1 MSYSTGMMNK
11 RVAVLSRMAASAGEF
26 GRGSG
31 GQTYV
36 VSQEVWAAIDFVR
49 GLSALREGALD
60 AYDTVMIRMRW
71 NPTVTRESLL
81 WHDGRMYEVQQLN
94 SERQRNQ
101 MQITAQERPDLEK
114 NIQIAVGLMGAGP
127 IVLYGAGDVALFGT
141 VRGMDN

>member
-101 MQITAQERPDLEK
+101 MQITAQERPDLE
-114 NIQIAVGLMGAGP
+114 QGVRLLLRLMGAGRIP
-127 IVLYGAGDVALFGT
+127 LSGSPDIPLYVDFSFPK
-141 VRGMDN
+141 N

>member
-101 MQITAQERPDLEK
+101 MQITAQERPDLEQGVYFGIK
-114 NIQIAVGLMGAGP
+114 LKDCNGVPLLDSNGIE
-127 IVLYGAGDVALFGT
+127 LFAKT
-141 VRGMDN
+141 KTKQL

>member
-49 GLSALREGALD
+49 GLSALREGSLD

-101 MQITAQERPDLEK
+101 MQITAQERPDLERG
-114 NIQIAVGLMGAGP
+114 VRL
-127 IVLYGAGDVALFGT
+127 VYRLYSSDPLALSAAGDVPLLVDFT
-141 VRGMDN
+141 MNN

>member
-1 MSYSTGMMNK
+1 M
-11 RVAVLSRMAASAGEF
+11 
-26 GRGSG
+26 
-31 GQTYV
+31 
-36 VSQEVWAAIDFVR
+36 WAAIDFVR

-114 NIQIAVGLMGAGP
+114 GIRLVCR
-127 IVLYGAGDVALFGT
+127 LYSSEPLALSAAGDVPLL
-141 VRGMDN
+141 VDYSINN

>member
-101 MQITAQERPDLEK
+101 MQITAQERPDLERG
-114 NIQIAVGLMGAGP
+114 VRL
-127 IVLYGAGDVALFGT
+127 VYRLYSSDPLALSAAGDVPLLVDFT
-141 VRGMDN
+141 MNN

>member
-11 RVAVLSRMAASAGEF
+11 RVSVLSRMAASAGEF

-114 NIQIAVGLMGAGP
+114 GVRL
-127 IVLYGAGDVALFGT
+127 VCRLYSSEPLALSAAGDVPLLVDFT
-141 VRGMDN
+141 MNN

>member
-71 NPTVTRESLL
+71 NPKVTRESLL

-94 SERQRNQ
+94 AERQRNQ
-101 MQITAQERPDLEK
+101 MQITAQERPDLEQG
-114 NIQIAVGLMGAGP
+114 IRLVCR
-127 IVLYGAGDVALFGT
+127 LYSSDPLALSAAGDVPLL
-141 VRGMDN
+141 VDYSMNN

>member
-49 GLSALREGALD
+49 GLSALREGAMD
-60 AYDTVMIRMRW
+60 AYDTVMIRLRW
-71 NPTVTRESLL
+71 NPKVTRESLL
-81 WHDGRMYEVQQLN
+81 WHDGKMYEVQQLN

-101 MQITAQERPDLEK
+101 MQITAQERPDLERG
-114 NIQIAVGLMGAGP
+114 VRL
-127 IVLYGAGDVALFGT
+127 VYRLYSSDPLALSAAGDVPLL
-141 VRGMDN
+141 VDYSINN